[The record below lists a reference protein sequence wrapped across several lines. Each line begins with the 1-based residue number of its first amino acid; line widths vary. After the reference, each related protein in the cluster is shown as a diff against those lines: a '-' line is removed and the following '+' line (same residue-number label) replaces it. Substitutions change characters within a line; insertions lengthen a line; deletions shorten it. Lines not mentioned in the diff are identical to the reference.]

1 MDESSGQPRQQ
12 TEAVAYAGA
21 GGRLPPSR
29 VANFAFVCGLISI
42 SALLAVWFVP
52 LNWIGARIALFAGG
66 IICGF
71 AAVVGGIVGLRVARK
86 RGGAGKTES
95 QVGLIVGG
103 ITIALVVLLLLV
115 VQAIT
120 RTYSNVERI
129 KCRSNLRAIGQAML
143 LYANDNRG
151 QFPQRF
157 GQLVTHADVAPEVFI
172 CPASNDHPA
181 AGPTTQQTL
190 ADFAT
195 PGHCSYIYL
204 GAGMSMPSVPKGFV
218 LAYEP
223 LDNHEKEGAHF
234 IFGDASVEWFD
245 AKDAQKLIDQ
255 LKSGVNPPKR

>member
-1 MDESSGQPRQQ
+1 MGVVGVHRAILWNAGSWLTIVQLSACIDGASMDESSSQPREQ
-12 TEAVAYAGA
+12 TKAAEAHAGV

-42 SALLAVWFVP
+42 AALLAVWFVP
-52 LNWIGARIALFAGG
+52 LYWIGVRIALFAGG
-66 IICGF
+66 TICGF
-71 AAVVGGIVGLRVARK
+71 AGVVGGIMGLRDARK

-129 KCRSNLRAIGQAML
+129 KCRSNLRAIGQSML

-157 GQLVTHADVAPEVFI
+157 GQLITHADVAPEVFI

-190 ADFAT
+190 ADFAR

-218 LAYEP
+218 LAFEP
-223 LDNHEKEGAHF
+223 
-234 IFGDASVEWFD
+234 
-245 AKDAQKLIDQ
+245 
-255 LKSGVNPPKR
+255 